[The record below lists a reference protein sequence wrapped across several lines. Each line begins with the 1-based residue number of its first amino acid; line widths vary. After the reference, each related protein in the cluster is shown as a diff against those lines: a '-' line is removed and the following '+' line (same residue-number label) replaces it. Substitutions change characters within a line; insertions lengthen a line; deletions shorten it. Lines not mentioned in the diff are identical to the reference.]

1 MTIPNPFKTDAVADK
16 LALARAMC
24 VKKAPYFSS
33 VVYGFVYRPIASV
46 ETMTC
51 TPNMILGYNPD
62 WVMGSGVDE
71 LAADIAHMV
80 HHFKRAHHER
90 SLEFADKD
98 KFNFASCLSINP
110 DLKAGGWQ
118 LSVGP
123 KGAIMPKPLGLPEGK
138 AAEEYY
144 RLLPDGQVG
153 SGVGAG
159 QCGGCGGGKDAS
171 ELGGLEDGLG
181 RSAAEMKGIEKVL
194 GKDIA
199 DHIAKFGRGSVPNNL
214 VEWTQIFEPEQKIR
228 WQDEL
233 AHILRDAHGRTQAG
247 GDDFSMR
254 RPSKRSALRGFPR
267 PGLVEYQSEIAIIRD
282 SSGSMSQD
290 QLMVAVREAYN
301 IIQSLGVEDVWF
313 CDADTECSMPWKR
326 VGADFFRNLTEVHG
340 RGGTDFQPA
349 IDSALALQPR
359 PDLIVYLTDGDGSTG
374 DAPPLGTSVVWGIVD
389 GGYGYGGH
397 PKWGHVVK
405 IED

>member
-1 MTIPNPFKTDAVADK
+1 MSIKNPFQTDACADK

-33 VVYGFVYRPIASV
+33 VVYGFVYRPLESV

-51 TPNMILGYNPD
+51 TPSMILGYNPD
-62 WVMGSGVDE
+62 WVIGSGVDE

-80 HHFKRAHHER
+80 HHFKRQHHER
-90 SLEFADKD
+90 SLEFADKE

-110 DLKAGGWQ
+110 DLKQGGWQ

-123 KGAIMPKPLGLPEGK
+123 KGAIMPKQLGLPEGK
-138 AAEEYY
+138 ATEEYY
-144 RLLPDGQVG
+144 RLLPDGNG
-153 SGVGAG
+153 AAGGVCRG
-159 QCGGCGGGKDAS
+159 QCGGLGGGKDSS
-171 ELGGLEDGLG
+171 ELSGDEAG
-181 RSAAEMKGIEKVL
+181 RSDAEMKGIEKVL

-199 DHIAKFGRGSVPNNL
+199 DHVAKFGRGSVPNTL
-214 VEWTQIFEPEQKIR
+214 LEWTNVFEPEQKIR

-233 AHILRDAHGRTQAG
+233 AHVLRDAHGRTQAG

-254 RPSKRSALRGFPR
+254 RPSKRSVLRGFPR

-282 SSGSMSQD
+282 SSGSMCQK
-290 QLMVAVREAYN
+290 QLMVAIREAYN
-301 IIQSLGVEDVWF
+301 IIQTLGVEDVWF

-326 VGADFFRNLTEVHG
+326 VGAQFFRELTEVHG

-349 IDSALALQPR
+349 IDSALRLEPR
-359 PDLIVYLTDGDGSTG
+359 PDLVVYLTDGDGSVG
-374 DAPPLGTSVVWGIVD
+374 SAPPLGTAVVWGIVAYD
-389 GGYGYGGH
+389 PDYVTR
-397 PKWGHVVK
+397 PPWGHVVM